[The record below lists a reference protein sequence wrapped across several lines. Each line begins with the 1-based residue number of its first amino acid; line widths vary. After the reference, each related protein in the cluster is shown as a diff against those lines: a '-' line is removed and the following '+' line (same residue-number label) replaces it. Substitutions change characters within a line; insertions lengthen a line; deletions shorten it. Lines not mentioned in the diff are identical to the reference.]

1 MFSNTFSVSALA
13 VYEEFDSAGA
23 LADMNLQ
30 QLTEFL
36 IQKRKNR
43 FLLGNLWRNPFRK
56 LPEVL
61 TVYPKAINDSVN
73 QVLSISIIS
82 MKALEAQ
89 IKSFNNKVFYAQM
102 ELIPNTLTSVNGIGS
117 VYSTDIIA
125 RIGDINRFPKQ
136 AALAK
141 YADLVWSQH
150 QSGNFDAQNT
160 CIIKSRNRYLNTNC
174 VKLLCLL

>member
-1 MFSNTFSVSALA
+1 
-13 VYEEFDSAGA
+13 
-23 LADMNLQ
+23 
-30 QLTEFL
+30 
-36 IQKRKNR
+36 
-43 FLLGNLWRNPFRK
+43 
-56 LPEVL
+56 
-61 TVYPKAINDSVN
+61 
-73 QVLSISIIS
+73 

-102 ELIPNTLTSVNGIGS
+102 ELIPNTLTSVNGIDS

-150 QSGNFDAQNT
+150 
-160 CIIKSRNRYLNTNC
+160 
-174 VKLLCLL
+174 

>member
-1 MFSNTFSVSALA
+1 MAQEKVFSNTFSVSALA

-102 ELIPNTLTSVNGIGS
+102 ELIPNTLTSVNG
-117 VYSTDIIA
+117 
-125 RIGDINRFPKQ
+125 NRFRLFYRYHCKDWGYQSFPQ
-136 AALAK
+136 A
-141 YADLVWSQH
+141 SCF
-150 QSGNFDAQNT
+150 SE
-160 CIIKSRNRYLNTNC
+160 IR
-174 VKLLCLL
+174 